1 MSKLSQVINNIFGSP
16 PPPPTPPDPSV
27 TIQLQQAANLE
38 SARQSGILSAIDTT
52 SPFGNVTFQRR
63 TSGPLAGT
71 AEAQNISL
79 PADVEAAI
87 AEQNRLRLGLSE
99 RASGILEGVPEGG
112 FQIPGGL
119 PGLTTG
125 LGSLPQGQDLS
136 FAGLPGVSQGPQ
148 IAGPSG
154 PAGVTSQG
162 LPGVNQDFAGARD
175 IQTQAAFDRFSS
187 LRDPGFEQDSQRL
200 EQDIANRG
208 IDPGGEDAQR
218 LRENLQR
225 SQGEQRE
232 RAAFSAIGV
241 GAQEAGRLFGQEQAA
256 RGQQF
261 GERLGE
267 FETGT
272 AARGAASQEALQA
285 FQSALSGR
293 QQLGQE
299 AQQQFTA
306 GQIPRDQAIQEALLN
321 AQFAQTARGTG
332 ISEELLQRQQS
343 TAEIANILSG
353 SPSIQQPSAPPIPQ
367 IGVGGTD
374 VLGAFGLQQQG
385 QQFGAQL
392 QAQRDASRFGGLASL
407 GGALGS
413 AAIFSSS
420 RDWKENKT
428 PIDHNETLEK
438 VKSLSVE
445 RWNYLPELVGEPEP
459 ATHIG
464 PYAEDFQERFGG
476 ESDTS
481 IDVIDALGVAMSA
494 IKGLAAQVDDL
505 KEQIREAA

>member
-1 MSKLSQVINNIFGSP
+1 MGKRTTVQA
-16 PPPPTPPDPSV
+16 PTPPDPNE
-27 TIQLQQAANLE
+27 TIPLQQRANLE
-38 SARQSGILSAIDTT
+38 SARQSGILGAIDTT
-52 SPFGNVTFQRR
+52 SPFGDVTFGRR
-63 TSGPLAGT
+63 ESGPLAGT
-71 AEAQNISL
+71 AESQNIRL

-119 PGLTTG
+119 PELTTG
-125 LGSLPQGQDLS
+125 LGSLPQGQELS

-154 PAGVTSQG
+154 PQGVTTQG

-175 IQTQAAFDRFSS
+175 LQTQAAFDRFSN
-187 LRDPGFEQDSQRL
+187 LREPGFEQARQQL

-208 IDPGGEDAQR
+208 IDPLGEDAER
-218 LRENLQR
+218 RRENLER

-232 RAAFSAIGV
+232 NAAFSSIGV
-241 GAQEAGRLFGQEQAA
+241 GAQEAGRLFGQQQAA

-261 GERLGE
+261 GERLGA

-321 AQFAQTARGTG
+321 AQFAQTGRSTG

-353 SPSIQQPSAPPIPQ
+353 SPSIQQPAAPPIPQ

-385 QQFGAQL
+385 QQFNSQL
-392 QAQRDASRFGGLASL
+392 QQQQNASQFAGLTDLA
-407 GGALGS
+407 GALGS
-413 AAIFSSS
+413 AAIIASS
-420 RDWKENKT
+420 REWKENKT
-428 PIDHNETLEK
+428 SIDHNETLEK
-438 VKSLSVE
+438 VKALAVE
-445 RWNYLPELVGEPEP
+445 RWNYTDDT
-459 ATHIG
+459 ADNTHIG
-464 PYAEDFQERFGG
+464 PYAEDFHAMFGG
-476 ESDTS
+476 QSDKS
-481 IDVIDALGVAMSA
+481 INVIEALGVAMSA
-494 IKGLAAQVDDL
+494 IKGLASQVDDL